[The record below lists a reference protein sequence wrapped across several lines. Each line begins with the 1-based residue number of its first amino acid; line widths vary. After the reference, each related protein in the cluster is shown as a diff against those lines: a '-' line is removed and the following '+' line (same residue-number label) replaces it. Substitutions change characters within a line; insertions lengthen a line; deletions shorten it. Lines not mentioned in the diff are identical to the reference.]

1 MFWYPFDS
9 DRELFGAYLTLNDRP
24 VFCRRYNLIMEC
36 GQEKQRKKFFCM
48 PDLFDWV
55 TPSACRYLHQLFAS
69 AVRRLQ
75 PVSFWSIFFSDM
87 PCWSQVG
94 QSLYSVS
101 KHLALYL
108 NMHTNRAS
116 PTQPL
121 SIKCSYRN
129 LSFGKGRPVTG
140 MGFSFCSVQD
150 FLRGL
155 CSPRAV
161 THRQHIGRSTLNSRE
176 AIH

>member
-1 MFWYPFDS
+1 
-9 DRELFGAYLTLNDRP
+9 
-24 VFCRRYNLIMEC
+24 
-36 GQEKQRKKFFCM
+36 
-48 PDLFDWV
+48 
-55 TPSACRYLHQLFAS
+55 
-69 AVRRLQ
+69 
-75 PVSFWSIFFSDM
+75 M

-140 MGFSFCSVQD
+140 MGFSFCSIQD

-161 THRQHIGRSTLNSRE
+161 THRQHSGRSTLNSRE
-176 AIH
+176 VYIKTKGVTDMIPYAKMSKRQKKEHDRKNRTTWQFSPVSRVVQSKKTYNRKRLDPVY